1 LSAQARATLACGLL
15 AFIGIQLGLP
25 MIAGSD
31 NTAVRDPL
39 FEIKWTKLRERLQE
53 HPERPLILVLGSS
66 RPAAGIRP
74 ELWQE
79 HSASD
84 QSPMVFNFAM
94 AGVGPRQQLIYLRR
108 LLSAGIRPSGVLIE
122 ILPASLNQSGH
133 ASEDQMIKK
142 RGLEAEELAIL
153 NGSLSPAPSPDSQP
167 SSEWG
172 SHWSSLRLRMLRRF
186 APAWVETDVSS
197 NASPKQFSPWG
208 WRPFAKGVQ
217 VASAEEYRRGIER
230 SRAEFEYRLVNW
242 EVTEIA
248 DRAVRQMLND
258 CRREHIRTALYLMPE
273 ATAFQKMYPPEVRTK
288 LKDYLASLS
297 QDGDIS
303 VLDATEW
310 NADQDFYDGHHLLAD
325 GATRFTQRFGREFVG
340 PFATSLSDVPRLSQR
355 PLDQR

>member
-1 LSAQARATLACGLL
+1 
-15 AFIGIQLGLP
+15 
-25 MIAGSD
+25 M
-31 NTAVRDPL
+31 RDPL

-273 ATAFQKMYPPEVRTK
+273 ATAFQKNVSARGANQTQGLSGEPLTRRRHLCARCDRVERGSRF
-288 LKDYLASLS
+288 LRRASS
-297 QDGDIS
+297 
-303 VLDATEW
+303 TC
-310 NADQDFYDGHHLLAD
+310 
-325 GATRFTQRFGREFVG
+325 GRSH
-340 PFATSLSDVPRLSQR
+340 SLHPTIRSGIRRSLCNQLER
-355 PLDQR
+355 CAQA